1 MTNAPDARREGL
13 LALGLLLL
21 SAAILLLEVGQVRIF
36 SFILWHH
43 VTYLVVT
50 VTLLGFAA
58 GGTWLAVSRR
68 AVDEVRAGRAAVWFA
83 LLSIVTF
90 ALLARHEIEALPKS
104 DSRLPAVRA
113 TVSYLY
119 LVVPFFFAGI
129 GVAAALEGAGR
140 TVSRRYSVNMIGS
153 ALGAVLAM
161 PVIRAFGGAGVVLVA
176 AGLAFL
182 GGGALLLGRGRT
194 GTGVAAC
201 LAAVASFALISVGD
215 RVLPFPCAAGKT
227 LTFELDRGA
236 PHLVSIWDP
245 ICRIDVVGDEEND
258 PMLRLYQDGDAP
270 TWIPSDAKLNRDG
283 LMLNHMALGYLLTF
297 DAATRESRDDAL
309 VIGVGGGL
317 DIKTALLMGAKRVT
331 GAEINDSTA
340 TMMRERFG
348 EFTGQVYDD
357 PRVTIEVADGRS
369 VVARSDQKFDIIQI
383 TGADT
388 YAALASGANIVA
400 ESYLY
405 TQEAIRDYLDHLKDD
420 GVVCVLRWRFYPP
433 RESLRLVGM
442 AARALME
449 RGVEDPGRHIAVIN
463 VDSEGTPGR
472 SAGERARYA
481 VTIVKKTPMT
491 EAEVTVLRRFC
502 TETARAHA
510 YSPAYLPGGE
520 GEPEFI
526 EYVDAIR
533 RGDEAATAFEDGYAY
548 AVDPVTDDR
557 PFFFQFFRGR
567 DVLTERE
574 EEKGKE
580 HFAAVIGLGPAG
592 LQVLWLS
599 LAASLG
605 LVLLLVVVPLFA
617 FRREGLKVAGGARMV
632 VFFTAL
638 GLAYLAVE
646 IATMQRLTLYLGH
659 PLKALGLGLTTFL
672 LGSGIGAALSARVS
686 PGGERKGAFFGA
698 LAVVV
703 LLLGHILF
711 VPDLLRSTL
720 HLSDGMRD
728 LVAIVLIAPLAFFMG
743 MPFPLGLR
751 HARSVAGPLLPW
763 AFGVNGGASVVASV
777 VAILFAME
785 YGFAAVLGVC
795 VGLYAIAAVTLP
807 GRVERRV
814 SDSLGREGS
823 GAVERRA

>member
-1 MTNAPDARREGL
+1 MTHATDRRREGPI
-13 LALGLLLL
+13 ALGLLLL

-68 AVDEVRAGRAAVWFA
+68 PVDEVRAGRGAIWFA
-83 LLSIVTF
+83 VLAVATF
-90 ALLARHEIEALPKS
+90 ALLARHEIEALPKQ

-119 LVVPFFFAGI
+119 LVIPFFFAGI
-129 GVAAALEGAGR
+129 GVAAALEGSGR
-140 TVSRRYSVNMIGS
+140 VVSRRYAVNMIGS
-153 ALGAVLAM
+153 ALGALLAM
-161 PVIRAFGGAGVVLVA
+161 PVIRGFGGAGVVLVA
-176 AGLAFL
+176 AGLAFA
-182 GGGALLLGRGRT
+182 GGGALLFGRGRT
-194 GTGVAAC
+194 AGAAGAG
-201 LAAVASFALISVGD
+201 LAAVASFALLGVGE
-215 RVLPFPCAAGKT
+215 RVLPFPCASGKT
-227 LTFELDRGA
+227 LDFELDRGA
-236 PHLVSIWDP
+236 DHLVSIWDP
-245 ICRIDVVGDEEND
+245 ICRIDVVGDEATD

-297 DAATRESRDDAL
+297 DPATRSSRDDAL

-317 DIKTALLMGAKRVT
+317 DLKTALLMGAKRVT
-331 GAEINDSTA
+331 GAEINRSTA

-348 EFTGQVYDD
+348 AYTGHVYDD

-369 VVARSDQKFDIIQI
+369 VVARSDQKYDIIQI

-405 TQEAIRDYLDHLKDD
+405 TQEAIDDYLDHLNDD

-433 RESLRLVGM
+433 RETLRLVGM
-442 AARALME
+442 AARSLAA

-472 SAGERARYA
+472 DAGERARYA
-481 VTIVKKTPMT
+481 VTIVKRTPMT
-491 EAEVTVLRRFC
+491 EGEVNVLRRFC

-520 GEPEFI
+520 GEPEFVA
-526 EYVDAIR
+526 YVDAIR
-533 RGDEAATAFEDGYAY
+533 RGEAAAAEFEAGYAY
-548 AVDPVTDDR
+548 AVDPVSDDR

-567 DVLTERE
+567 DVLAERE

-599 LAASLG
+599 LGASLV
-605 LVLLLVVVPLFA
+605 LVLLLVVVPLGA
-617 FRREGLKVAGGARMV
+617 FRRDGLKVSGGLRLV
-632 VFFTAL
+632 VFFSAV

-672 LGSGIGAALSARVS
+672 LGSGLGAALSARVA
-686 PGGERKGAFFGA
+686 PGSERRGALFGA
-698 LAVVV
+698 LGVVAM
-703 LLLGHILF
+703 LILHIVF
-711 VPDLLRSTL
+711 VPDVLRATL
-720 HLSDGMRD
+720 HLSDAARD
-728 LVAIVLIAPLAFFMG
+728 AVAVGLIFPLAFLMG

-785 YGFAAVLGVC
+785 FGFAAALGVC
-795 VGLYAIAAVTLP
+795 VGLYLLAAVTLP
-807 GRVERRV
+807 ARGADVSAEGGR
-814 SDSLGREGS
+814 
-823 GAVERRA
+823 